1 MTLYDLQLKSL
12 EGEDVPL
19 SKFRGQ
25 VSLLVNVASAC
36 GMTPQYA
43 GLERLHQKYE
53 ARGFSVLGL
62 PSNDF
67 GKQEPGT
74 SEEIREFCSSRYG
87 VSFPMFE
94 KVQTKPGPG
103 QSPIYAAIA
112 RAAIELPKWNF
123 GKYLVDRNGNVIRF
137 FPSKVDPEDPELV
150 RAIEAALAAT

>member
-12 EGEDVPL
+12 EGESVPL
-19 SKFRGQ
+19 SKFSGQ
-25 VSLLVNVASAC
+25 VTLLVNVASAC

-43 GLERLHQKYE
+43 GLERLHQKYK

-74 SEEIREFCSSRYG
+74 PEEIREFCSSRYR

-94 KVQTKPGPG
+94 KVKTKPGPD

-123 GKYLVDRNGNVIRF
+123 GKYLLDRNGNVIRF
-137 FPSKVDPEDPELV
+137 FPSKLEPEDPELV
-150 RAIEAALAAT
+150 RAIEAALAAS

>member
-19 SKFRGQ
+19 SKFSGQ

-43 GLERLHQKYE
+43 GLERLHQKYK